1 MTNSSDGTNQAQQ
14 LRWAIYTLL
23 IAVAVGQWSGRILSV
38 NTVDLARLEGYR
50 IQQRMD
56 LYRADQEASGD
67 DLAEVAERI
76 ARKQA
81 DVQEKLRLQFPF
93 LSANDRSRWVAIRAL
108 VERGTFEIDGLT
120 DEPGWHTID
129 KVYHP
134 GADSQP
140 HYYSSKPPLSYVPQA
155 GVCWLL
161 CKVTGW
167 SMTDDTHAVVRTL
180 LILFNVVPFALM
192 LVMIAALAER
202 FCQTDWGRMFL
213 VASAAFGTMLSAFA
227 VTLNNHL
234 PAAVAASVALYCW
247 ARIREKPTDAEPSA
261 ANWFVLAGLAAAF
274 TVANELPALAFLVAI
289 GLSLLIHDA
298 RRTLLWFAPAA
309 LVVIAAF
316 FATNYIAHQSLRPPY
331 MHRSETNLEE
341 NWYHYPNSNWDNPGG
356 IDAGEES
363 KATYALHCLVGHH
376 GVFSMTPLWLLAMAG
391 GVAWL
396 FTGDGPRRELA
407 VGVLGLTIVVLVF
420 YIGLR
425 PQGDRNYGGMT
436 NGLRWLFWLAP
447 LWTVLMAP
455 AADWS
460 ARSRARQALAL
471 VLLAFSALSA
481 SYPTW
486 NPWTQP
492 WVYRWMEWSG
502 FELLGS

>member
-1 MTNSSDGTNQAQQ
+1 MTNPSDGTIQAQQ
-14 LRWAIYTLL
+14 LRWAVYSLL
-23 IAVAVGQWSGRILSV
+23 IAVAVGQWSGRILAV
-38 NTVDLARLEGYR
+38 NTVDQSKLETYR

-56 LYRADQEASGD
+56 RYRAEQEASGD
-67 DLAEVAERI
+67 DAAEIAERI
-76 ARKQA
+76 ARKDA
-81 DVQEKLRLQFPF
+81 DVREKLRLQFPF

-108 VERGTFEIDGLT
+108 VERGAFEIDGVT

-134 GADSQP
+134 GADGEP

-155 GVCWLL
+155 GACWLL
-161 CKVTGW
+161 CKATGW

-180 LILFNVVPFALM
+180 LILFNVVPFALL

-202 FCQTDWGRMFL
+202 FCRTDWARMFL
-213 VASAAFGTMLSAFA
+213 VASASFGTMLSAFA

-247 ARIREKPTDAEPSA
+247 ARIRDNHTAGTASA
-261 ANWFVLAGLAAAF
+261 GWFVLAGLAAAC
-274 TVANELPALAFLVAI
+274 TAANELPALAFLVAI
-289 GLSLLIHDA
+289 GLSLLVHDP
-298 RRTLLWFAPAA
+298 RRTLVWFAPAA
-309 LVVIAAF
+309 LVVITAF
-316 FATNYIAHQSLRPPY
+316 FATNYIAHQTLRPPY
-331 MHRSETNLEE
+331 MHRSETNPAE
-341 NWYHYPNSNWDNPGG
+341 NWYQYPGSHWDNPGG

-363 KATYALHCLVGHH
+363 KTTYALHTLVGHH
-376 GVFSMTPLWLLAMAG
+376 GVFSMTPIWLLAMAG
-391 GVAWL
+391 AVAWL
-396 FTGDGPRRELA
+396 FTGDSARRELA
-407 VGVLGLTIVVLVF
+407 VGVLGLTVVVLVF

-447 LWTVLMAP
+447 LWTVTMAP
-455 AADWS
+455 AADWA
-460 ARSRARQALAL
+460 ARSRLRQAFAL
-471 VLLAFSALSA
+471 VLLTFSTLSA
-481 SYPTW
+481 AYPTW

-502 FELLGS
+502 FDLLGS